1 MEVIIMKVLEGLK
14 YSKDHEW
21 VKVDGNKAYIGITDH
36 AQHSLGD
43 IVFVEIPEEGIDIN
57 KGDVLSVVESVKAA
71 SDVYTPVSGKI
82 IEVNKELEDSP
93 EKINEDPY
101 TNYIAVVE
109 MSDNSELEELLNMQ
123 EYERYC
129 EEE

>member
-1 MEVIIMKVLEGLK
+1 MKVLEGLK

-93 EKINEDPY
+93 EKLMKIHIR
-101 TNYIAVVE
+101 TI
-109 MSDNSELEELLNMQ
+109 LLSWK
-123 EYERYC
+123 
-129 EEE
+129 